1 LQRSEIVKAL
11 EPFVPSDEQMAIFE
25 AAVNTKDNIG
35 IDAKAGTGKTTSIV
49 QLAKLLPGGKSMKK
63 RFCAFNK
70 PIADELA
77 DRLKDTG
84 TDAKTFHS
92 MGVGAL
98 IRYFGGKQMNL
109 DDRKYK
115 KLVQAWLALP
125 DEPEWAK
132 EVEQPRELA
141 LKVRELVVQTVSK
154 LPPDDRKEIA
164 AEMNKQ
170 FIELMTSVLNFL
182 RLKLIG
188 WTDTA
193 ALRDLID
200 HYSFQDTLPDEFVDV
215 AVEIVPYLMG
225 LAEQLVKKAFE
236 VDFTDQIYWAV
247 YWQIPTT
254 QYDYLLADECLP
266 YLTPVQL
273 ADGSALP
280 IGEIVEKRLSVKVL
294 AYDTAT
300 GEQRACEVTGW
311 SRTLNQKPLV
321 KIKARWTKSHKDV
334 VADGYKQRP
343 TNFVVCTVDHKI
355 WANGTW
361 MYAGDVRPRMVVQVE
376 TGAIKS
382 QAYKITTSGRET
394 LSSEMTAKN
403 REGIVANHRGG
414 SITVRGGNGRGLT
427 LAQSVLLE
435 ALGEG
440 WTAEYAVKTGLRQD
454 SGYPTSYKVDIAN
467 PERMIAVEVD
477 GETHRNP
484 VQKQRD
490 QKKQALLETLGWTV
504 LRFSNRQCI
513 QTTQQCVQAIND
525 DCPLD
530 AIVASVEPMSLP
542 DNFVYDIT
550 VADCHNF
557 YANGI
562 LVHNCQ
568 DINPMQRTLLA
579 RSIKPNGGRI
589 IFVGDP
595 DQSIMNFA
603 GADSDS
609 FELSVKTFNAKVLPL
624 TLTRRCD
631 QVITHHAAQLVP
643 EFRCPPEKPRG
654 KFVWLDESRMAG
666 IVQPGDMVVCRM
678 KAPLVTGC
686 LNVIAEGK
694 PATILGSDIEK
705 GLIALLEKRS
715 DYKDDFDNLDDA
727 LDGYEAEQVEHF
739 TARDELQAAD
749 AVADQ
754 CAALRT
760 IIHRAKADDMDA
772 LKRYI
777 ETLFSSGKK
786 EDMVVFVTAHK
797 SKGLEADR
805 VFILAPDRMPLSYPN
820 MLPESAVQ
828 EMNLLYVALTRAKH
842 TLVILTNEKY
852 RKNNVMPAY
861 GQTDFDEHQWAADEF
876 EPKPPQEYDYVYN
889 SRHDDFDRVPVNS
902 PVGETTIDE
911 IVQMIKDSGVEGWDL
926 ELSSGFEDNGPSQ
939 WVLAYDDPE
948 LVDDIILGSN
958 LTMVKQ
964 RLEVELKRLANAN
977 QAPPEPV
984 APAPVVITPII
995 PEKVDKLRAVVATLT
1010 DVELEDMIRYL
1021 SQFREE
1027 RRKASP

>member
-1 LQRSEIVKAL
+1 LLRSDILKKLA
-11 EPFVPSDEQMAIFE
+11 PFVPSDEQLTIFE
-25 AAVNTKDNIG
+25 AAVNTTDNIG

-49 QLAKLLPGGKSMKK
+49 ELAKLLPSGKHVKK

-70 PIADELA
+70 PIAEELDA
-77 DRLKDTG
+77 RLKGTG

-98 IRYFGGKQMNL
+98 IRYFGGKQMKL

-125 DEPEWAK
+125 DEQEWQK

-141 LKVRELVVQTVSK
+141 LKVRELVVQAVSQ

-170 FIELMTSVLNFL
+170 FVELAVSTLDFL
-182 RLKLIG
+182 RLKLIE
-188 WTDTA
+188 WTNAA
-193 ALRDLID
+193 ALRELID
-200 HYSFQDTLPDEFVDV
+200 HYSFQDTLPDAFVDV
-215 AVEIVPYLMG
+215 AVEIVPYIMG
-225 LAEQLVKKAFE
+225 IAEKMVKDAFE
-236 VDFTDQIYWAV
+236 VDFTDQIYWVV
-247 YWQIPTT
+247 YWQIPVT

-273 ADGSALP
+273 ADGTALP
-280 IGEIVEKRLSVKVL
+280 IGEIVEKRLPVKVL
-294 AYDTAT
+294 SYDPQTA
-300 GEQRACEVTGW
+300 EQRACEVIGW
-311 SRTLNQKPLV
+311 SKTLNQKPLV
-321 KIKARWTKSHKDV
+321 KIKARWKHTWHN
-334 VADGYKQRP
+334 ANGNKQQP

-355 WANGTW
+355 WANGAW
-361 MYAGDVRPRMVVQVE
+361 MYAGDVQPGMVVQVE
-376 TGAIKS
+376 TSAIKS
-382 QAYKITTSGRET
+382 QAYKITARGRET
-394 LSSEMTAKN
+394 LSIEMSAKN
-403 REGIVANHRGG
+403 QAGISKNNRQA

-427 LAQSVLLE
+427 LAQGVLLE
-435 ALGEG
+435 TLGDG
-440 WTAEYAVKTGLRQD
+440 WIAEYVVKTGMRHD

-484 VQKQRD
+484 KQKQRD

-504 LRFSNRQCI
+504 LRFSNRECI
-513 QTTQQCVQAIND
+513 QTPQQCVQTINA

-530 AIVASVEPMSLP
+530 AVVLSVEPVSLP
-542 DNFVYDIT
+542 DNYVYDIT

-568 DINPMQRTLLA
+568 DINPAQRSLLA

-595 DQSIMNFA
+595 DQSIMGFS

-631 QVITHHAAQLVP
+631 QVITHHAAQIVP
-643 EFRCPPEKPRG
+643 EFRCPPDKARG

-678 KAPLVTGC
+678 RAPLVSGC
-686 LNVIAEGK
+686 LSVIAEGK

-705 GLIALLEKRS
+705 GLLAMLERFEKRG
-715 DYKDDFDNLDDA
+715 DYKSFDDLEDVLNA
-727 LDGYEAEQVEHF
+727 YEAEQVEHF

-760 IIHRAKADDMDA
+760 IIERAKSDSMDT
-772 LKRYI
+772 LKEYI
-777 ETLFSSGKK
+777 ETLFSGGKK

-852 RKNNVMPAY
+852 RKNNEMPSYA
-861 GQTDFDEHQWAADEF
+861 QTDFEEHQWDADEF
-876 EPKPPQEYDYVYN
+876 EEKPYTKEYVYN
-889 SRHDDFDRVPVNS
+889 VVRVPVDS
-902 PVGETTIDE
+902 PAGEPTIDDLDKVLE
-911 IVQMIKDSGVEGWDL
+911 ESGIEGWNI
-926 ELSSGFEDNGPSQ
+926 ELRLGDNDEPSA
-939 WVLAYDDPE
+939 WA
-948 LVDDIILGSN
+948 LVPDGDENVDYIVLGSD
-958 LTMVKQ
+958 TRVA
-964 RLEVELKRLANAN
+964 LKRL
-977 QAPPEPV
+977 QAELAKLSGQT
-984 APAPVVITPII
+984 APAVETPAT
-995 PEKVDKLRAVVATLT
+995 EKVVDKLRAVVATLT
-1010 DVELEDMIRYL
+1010 DAELDDMIRYL
-1021 SQFREE
+1021 TMFREE
-1027 RRKASP
+1027 RARVTA